1 MINQTIFVDNLRKRM
16 HVSFENKFYLES
28 IACSYAIIENR
39 TKRICEH
46 IGKSVNGDMLNKK
59 TEYIYNAIKNKDLES
74 DVKKKKMIGFLQY
87 RIKNTKL
94 LNIDFSKDYKAF
106 NLTVDN
112 TTLDNQLITF
122 RKLRNDFTHDMY
134 RYDSTNPKLINFED
148 YVDLAKMG
156 IYVAENLCSISSA
169 MKRKKMK
176 LQSAEYFIFQ
186 VNEKNGIIY

>member
-94 LNIDFSKDYKAF
+94 LDIDFSKDYKAF

-134 RYDSTNPKLINFED
+134 RYDSTNSQK
-148 YVDLAKMG
+148 
-156 IYVAENLCSISSA
+156 
-169 MKRKKMK
+169 
-176 LQSAEYFIFQ
+176 Q
-186 VNEKNGIIY
+186 

>member
-94 LNIDFSKDYKAF
+94 LDIDFSKDYKAF

>member
-59 TEYIYNAIKNKDLES
+59 TEYIYNAIKNKGLEI

-94 LNIDFSKDYKAF
+94 LDIDFSKDYKAF

>member
-28 IACSYAIIENR
+28 IAYSYAIIENR

-94 LNIDFSKDYKAF
+94 LDIYFSKDYKAF

>member
-1 MINQTIFVDNLRKRM
+1 MSDKFDIKKHKNYELLEDFNKKNAFDIEEYIKRKGKGKVKM
-16 HVSFENKFYLES
+16 
-28 IACSYAIIENR
+28 NR

-59 TEYIYNAIKNKDLES
+59 TEYIYNAIKNKGLEI

-94 LNIDFSKDYKAF
+94 LDIDFSKDYKAF

-176 LQSAEYFIFQ
+176 L
-186 VNEKNGIIY
+186 

>member
-59 TEYIYNAIKNKDLES
+59 TEYIYNAIKNKGLEI

-94 LNIDFSKDYKAF
+94 LDIDFSKDYKAF

-176 LQSAEYFIFQ
+176 LQSAGYFIFQ
-186 VNEKNGIIY
+186 VNKKNGIIY

>member
-59 TEYIYNAIKNKDLES
+59 TEYIYNAIKNKYLES

-94 LNIDFSKDYKAF
+94 LDIDFSKDYKAF

-176 LQSAEYFIFQ
+176 L
-186 VNEKNGIIY
+186 